1 MSELFEVIILGLV
14 QGIVDPMPV
23 SSSGHLVLIQ
33 HFFGLQQRIT
43 LSVFLHFGN
52 LLAIILVFRKDIKEI
67 FTFNPK
73 YPKLTLYIIIG
84 IIPAGLV
91 GFFAKDFFN
100 RIFDTTLV
108 VGIMLIVTG
117 LVLFISRWIFSQ
129 GRNMEDM
136 NLKDALIVGGAQALA
151 IFPGLSRSGMT
162 IVGGLFS
169 GLERQ
174 LAVKYS
180 FLMSI
185 PIVFGATLL
194 EAIEVLEYG
203 TGGITFSQIA
213 AGTISAVISGFA
225 AIKLLQHIVDR
236 QKLSNFAYYCW
247 ILGALVIRF
256 LV

>member
-1 MSELFEVIILGLV
+1 
-14 QGIVDPMPV
+14 
-23 SSSGHLVLIQ
+23 
-33 HFFGLQQRIT
+33 
-43 LSVFLHFGN
+43 
-52 LLAIILVFRKDIKEI
+52 
-67 FTFNPK
+67 
-73 YPKLTLYIIIG
+73 
-84 IIPAGLV
+84 
-91 GFFAKDFFN
+91 
-100 RIFDTTLV
+100 
-108 VGIMLIVTG
+108 MLIVTG

-213 AGTISAVISGFA
+213 AGTISAVISGFCC
-225 AIKLLQHIVDR
+225 
-236 QKLSNFAYYCW
+236 Y
-247 ILGALVIRF
+247 
-256 LV
+256 